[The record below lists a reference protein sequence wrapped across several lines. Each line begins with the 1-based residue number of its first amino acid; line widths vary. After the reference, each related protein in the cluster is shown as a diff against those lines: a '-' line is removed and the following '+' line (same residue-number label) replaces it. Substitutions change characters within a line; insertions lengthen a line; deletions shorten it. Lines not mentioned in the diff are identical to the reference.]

1 MDFFDKLIDELNK
14 LPKGYI
20 SRKHINGKTYFYL
33 QYRRARRI
41 ESKYIK
47 REDLKQIREGLEKR
61 EKLEKLL
68 DELLSNGKD
77 LKKISLRDEEL
88 TGFVMSGNQIVA
100 KVNHDIIEWKN
111 DNAPLI
117 FTRSKY
123 LSSFLKKRVID
134 EDRVNSR
141 LLKKALKMTLIEA
154 SKIPLYVYG
163 AVLTDNY
170 WFKPSGS
177 RVIYED
183 IKFKNDVYADLSLS
197 GDYRFTPK
205 KPKNTPQLTLAG
217 SYEKCWKLIDGIWWL
232 YKAQSEN
239 EIFSEIFCSR
249 FAEVLGI
256 PTAYYERDGKYIRS
270 RNFADSFNFE
280 PISSLAGEDDSY
292 ENVFNV
298 CFKLGKDIAKQYLM
312 LMYFDAIVENV
323 DRHNENLGVMRN
335 KKSGK
340 IVSLAPNFDN
350 NVALI
355 SRVNVLNEDRATFG
369 MCPMFVKFLKNNK
382 DAYDLFKEIELP
394 RISEFDLEYCFDFGN
409 CPVDKTNIINF
420 VLNGIEYLSHGLF
433 QKK

>member
-33 QYRRARRI
+33 QNRRARRI

-47 REDLKQIREGLEKR
+47 REDLEQIREGLEKR

-68 DELLSNGKD
+68 DELVNNGKD

-123 LSSFLKKRVID
+123 LSSFLQKRVID

-141 LLKKALKMTLIEA
+141 LLKKALKMTSIEP

-163 AVLTDNY
+163 AVVTDNY

-183 IKFKNDVYADLSLS
+183 IKFQNDTYADLSLS

-205 KPKNTPQLTLAG
+205 KPKNTPQLTLVG

-298 CFKLGKDIAKQYLM
+298 CFKLGKDIAKQYIL
-312 LMYFDAIVENV
+312 LIYFDTIVENV

-355 SRVNVLNEDRATFG
+355 SRVNVLNEDRSRCG
-369 MCPMFVKFLKNNK
+369 MCSMFVKFLKTNK
-382 DAYDLFKEIELP
+382 DAFTIFKSIDLKDIDEN
-394 RISEFDLEYCFDFGN
+394 DLLYCFDFKHEK
-409 CPVDKTNIINF
+409 VDKNNIISF
-420 VLNGIEYLSHGLF
+420 VLNGLKFIKEILEN
-433 QKK
+433 K